1 MSYDIQAMSREK
13 ENMKLMATR
22 MINEKLSMLKYEKE
36 QYVNYEKDIIP
47 SYRKN
52 MEANLVAYKQN
63 TGNFFV
69 LLDAWEMLLMKRW
82 EQLDKLKLLLKLQ
95 TEYEYETET
104 R

>member
-1 MSYDIQAMSREK
+1 MNFEK
-13 ENMKLMATR
+13 E
-22 MINEKLSMLKYEKE
+22 
-36 QYVNYEKDIIP
+36 IIP
-47 SYRKN
+47 SYGKN

-69 LLDAWEMLLMKRW
+69 LLDAWEMLLMKRR